1 MANESVISGTD
12 QKNKLEVKTEIK
24 VEAATKVQNT
34 ELQNQANP
42 EVDPKLNSDGYE
54 EIHSKSPLF
63 YDLYERKAELQNQTH
78 YCPGCGH
85 GVVHKLIAEAL
96 QDLGLQDKTIF
107 VSPVGC
113 SVFAYYYFDVGNVQV
128 AHGRAP
134 ASATGIKR
142 SCPGKIVISYQG
154 DGDLAAIGTAEI
166 VHAANRGEKITV
178 FFVNNAIYGMT
189 GGQMAPTTMIG
200 QKSTTSPWGRRSSNE
215 GYPLHMAELLA
226 TLEAPVYIERVALSD
241 NKNIMKARRAVRN
254 ALELQRDGV
263 GFTFVEI
270 LSPCPTIW
278 GKDPVAA
285 RQWVAEKMIPTFP
298 LNVFRDRRPEL
309 PAVKENTPP
318 HRSVADALE
327 ITPKAGGH
335 DASKKRTHHKGAK
348 IKIAGF
354 GGQGV
359 LLLGQLLI
367 EMGMREGL
375 EVSWLPSYGP
385 EMRSGSAHCHVCLS
399 RERIGTPLIS
409 HPDVLVAMNE
419 FSLRKFAHEVVSGGT
434 ILYNGESVPADFYAP
449 ELQVIAI
456 PAAEIADKLG
466 STKATNI
473 VMMGALLEE
482 TECLAP
488 GTALSVLED
497 KVKKLDLLEIDR
509 KALTAGR
516 LFIDEHAHIG
526 AVSQPDGFA

>member
-1 MANESVISGTD
+1 MGMAENVALD
-12 QKNKLEVKTEIK
+12 QPKAAENYEVVHER
-24 VEAATKVQNT
+24 
-34 ELQNQANP
+34 P
-42 EVDPKLNSDGYE
+42 ET
-54 EIHSKSPLF
+54 F
-63 YDLYERKAELQNQTH
+63 YPEFERKSDLKHQTH

-85 GVVHKLIAEAL
+85 GVAHKLIAEAL
-96 QDLGLQDKTIF
+96 EELELQDDTIL

-134 ASATGIKR
+134 AAATGLKR
-142 SCPGKIVISYQG
+142 ACPDKIVIAYQG

-189 GGQMAPTTMIG
+189 GGQMAPTTLVG
-200 QKSTTSPWGRRSSNE
+200 QRSTTSPWGRRPVNE
-215 GYPLHMAELLA
+215 GFPLHMAELLA
-226 TLEAPVYIERVALSD
+226 SLEAPVYIERVALSD
-241 NKNIMKARRAVRN
+241 NKNIMKARRAVRK
-254 ALELQRDGV
+254 ALELQRDGA

-278 GKDPVAA
+278 GKDPVEA
-285 RQWVAEKMIPTFP
+285 RKWVAEKMIPNFP
-298 LNVFRDRRPEL
+298 LNVFRDKKVEIVETN
-309 PAVKENTPP
+309 APP
-318 HRSVADALE
+318 HKTIQELVEGEHKVSAEGVVRGS
-327 ITPKAGGH
+327 
-335 DASKKRTHHKGAK
+335 HHHFRHLG

-359 LLLGQLLI
+359 LLLGQLLA

-399 RERIGTPLIS
+399 KDRIGSPVLSRPEVLI
-409 HPDVLVAMNE
+409 AMNE
-419 FSLRKFAHEVVSGGT
+419 ISLRKFAAQVAPGGT
-434 ILYNGESVPADFYAP
+434 IIYGLEKLP
-449 ELQVIAI
+449 EDLSLPQTQVVCI

-466 STKATNI
+466 SAKVANV

-482 TECLAP
+482 TECLSSE
-488 GTALSVLED
+488 TAMSVLEK
-497 KVKKLDLLEIDR
+497 KVKNQALLELDR
-509 KALTAGR
+509 KALEAGR
-516 LFIDEHAHIG
+516 VYVDHTVAVG
-526 AVSQPDGFA
+526 AVTQADGFAQ